1 MTGVLVLTNSLLVG
15 IAVVALA
22 GLGVTLW
29 AIIDAASTPS
39 GTFRAAGS
47 SKTLWISVISILY
60 VLTVYPGIVLAIV
73 YLSVIRTRLR
83 RPRAHPEPS

>member
-1 MTGVLVLTNSLLVG
+1 MIGVLVLTTSMLVG

-22 GLGVTLW
+22 GLAVTLW

-47 SKTLWISVISILY
+47 SKTRWISVISILS
-60 VLTVYPGIVLAIV
+60 VLAVCPGIVLAIV
-73 YLSVIRTRLR
+73 YLSVIRVRLR
-83 RPRAHPEPS
+83 RPRARSEPT